1 MVKIP
6 NPNNVRLKKT
16 ILKNMSSTVYV
27 HHIPETEKA
36 VLQYTWFFTV
46 LLYKWRGKSHMYS
59 KVKHLQYGF
68 DILTDLQIRWLK
80 GTFSSASSEHA
91 ARRRVAKN

>member
-36 VLQYTWFFTV
+36 VLQYTWFFYSITLQV
-46 LLYKWRGKSHMYS
+46 TWQISH
-59 KVKHLQYGF
+59 V
-68 DILTDLQIRWLK
+68 
-80 GTFSSASSEHA
+80 
-91 ARRRVAKN
+91 